1 MYLRELQSYK
11 PTPIKPNDSE
21 GHVQKFSMPKAPTT
35 PEEANLANELKEY
48 ESQVPEIE
56 GQSASG
62 EAVAV
67 EDWFEEPEEEPE
79 AHH

>member
-1 MYLRELQSYK
+1 
-11 PTPIKPNDSE
+11 
-21 GHVQKFSMPKAPTT
+21 MPKAPAT